1 MGIMAF
7 EIYILEQRDR
17 DGNRERDRGQGQRTK
32 DNGQRTENKTLS
44 H

>member
-17 DGNRERDRGQGQRTK
+17 DGNRERDRGQG
-32 DNGQRTENKTLS
+32 TED
-44 H
+44 